1 MHFPIPIANNFDANI
16 SRLCYDIMI
25 SHYRIYYEDTD
36 AGGVVYH
43 ANYLKFAER
52 ARTEMLRSIDIKQ
65 SDMINYFFVVKN
77 IEVDFIK
84 AAKLDDLIEV
94 HTSII
99 SSGATYI
106 NFLQDMTVENNN
118 ICKIQ
123 SKVVFVEKIDG
134 KMTPKRM
141 PDYIKKLM

>member
-1 MHFPIPIANNFDANI
+1 MVTQ
-16 SRLCYDIMI
+16 
-25 SHYRIYYEDTD
+25 YRVYYEDTD

-52 ARTEMLRSIDIKQ
+52 ARTEMLRSIDIQQ
-65 SDMINYFFVVKN
+65 SDINNYFFVVKN

-99 SSGATYI
+99 ASGATYI
-106 NFLQDMTVENNN
+106 DFLQNMKIENND

-123 SKVVFVEKIDG
+123 SKVVFVQKIGD
-134 KMTPKRM
+134 KMIPKRM
-141 PDYIKKLM
+141 PEYIKKLM

>member
-1 MHFPIPIANNFDANI
+1 MV
-16 SRLCYDIMI
+16 RQ
-25 SHYRIYYEDTD
+25 YRVYYEDTD

-52 ARTEMLRSIDIKQ
+52 ARTEMLRSIDINQ
-65 SDMINYFFVVKN
+65 SDINNYFFVVKN

-99 SSGATYI
+99 TSGATYI
-106 NFLQDMTVENNN
+106 DFLQNMKVENND

-123 SKVVFVEKIDG
+123 SKVVFVQKIDD
-134 KMTPKRM
+134 KMIPKRM
-141 PDYIKKLM
+141 PEYIKKLM

>member
-1 MHFPIPIANNFDANI
+1 
-16 SRLCYDIMI
+16 MI

>member
-1 MHFPIPIANNFDANI
+1 
-16 SRLCYDIMI
+16 MI
-25 SHYRIYYEDTD
+25 TQYRVYYEDTD

-52 ARTEMLRSIDIKQ
+52 ARTEMLRSIGVNQ
-65 SDMINYFFVVKN
+65 SEINNYFFVVKN

-99 SSGATYI
+99 ASGATYI
-106 NFLQDMTVENNN
+106 DFLQNMKVENND
-118 ICKIQ
+118 IGKIQ
-123 SKVVFVEKIDG
+123 SKVVFVHKVDD
-134 KMTPKRM
+134 KMIPKRM
-141 PDYIKKLM
+141 PDYIKKLV